1 MRKPESKIPKDALR
15 SIQEGT
21 LNYRYKG
28 ISCQKNPF
36 DLALYLKLLYEEK
49 PRTIIEIGSFSGG
62 SALWLADTLRRYNVK
77 SHIYSVDLN
86 PVSSIEDEMITFL
99 PGNALN
105 LSNSFSCDFMAS
117 IPRPLL
123 VIEDSAHTYEVT
135 LAVLNFFDNYL
146 VPGEYIVIEDGI
158 VNDLVDSIYR
168 KYDNGPNKAIFSF
181 LENTKSMYMIDA
193 EYCDYYGHNFTY
205 NTNGYLKKML

>member
-1 MRKPESKIPKDALR
+1 
-15 SIQEGT
+15 
-21 LNYRYKG
+21 
-28 ISCQKNPF
+28 
-36 DLALYLKLLYEEK
+36 
-49 PRTIIEIGSFSGG
+49 
-62 SALWLADTLRRYNVK
+62 
-77 SHIYSVDLN
+77 
-86 PVSSIEDEMITFL
+86 
-99 PGNALN
+99 
-105 LSNSFSCDFMAS
+105 
-117 IPRPLL
+117 
-123 VIEDSAHTYEVT
+123 VT

-168 KYDNGPNKAIFSF
+168 KYDNDPNKAIFSF